1 MNNKKVSKVMHEF
14 KTGSLKSSS
23 GQKVTNPKQGIAI
36 ALSEARRSNK
46 GGEMR
51 ESKAIVKKEIEY
63 MKKGKAPKSLISHEK
78 KEHAEMGMNRG
89 GVPKKMARGG
99 EAAIVAKKAAAA
111 GVRAALRPAARTVP
125 TINAPAIRPAMPV
138 PVARSVVGPT
148 MKKGGA
154 TSRIPLSKKQRD
166 LIPGPKMSAGGYTK
180 AADGVAKRGLT
191 KGKMLR
197 KGGKVI

>member
-1 MNNKKVSKVMHEF
+1 MKKSKIRTVMHEF

-36 ALSEARRSNK
+36 ALSEARRANK

-51 ESKAIVKKEIEY
+51 ESKAIAKKEIEY
-63 MKKGKAPKSLISHEK
+63 MKKGHAPKSLIAHEK
-78 KEHAEMGMNRG
+78 KEHAEMGMRFG
-89 GVPKKMARGG
+89 GATKKMTLGG
-99 EAAIVAKKAAAA
+99 KAEIAKKAAAA
-111 GVRAALRPAARTVP
+111 GVKAALRPVP
-125 TINAPAIRPAMPV
+125 VPPRPILRPV
-138 PVARSVVGPT
+138 PVPPQGAVPPLRPT

>member
-1 MNNKKVSKVMHEF
+1 MKKSKIRTVMHEF

-51 ESKAIVKKEIEY
+51 IK
-63 MKKGKAPKSLISHEK
+63 
-78 KEHAEMGMNRG
+78 RG
-89 GVPKKMARGG
+89 TPKKMALGG
-99 EAAIVAKKAAAA
+99 KAEIAKKAAAA
-111 GVRAALRPAARTVP
+111 GVRAALRPVP
-125 TINAPAIRPAMPV
+125 VPPRPILRPV
-138 PVARSVVGPT
+138 PVPLPVHAGAKPPKPLVSKPMISKPLSPQRAVPPLRAT

>member
-1 MNNKKVSKVMHEF
+1 MKKSKIRTVMHEF

-36 ALSEARRSNK
+36 ALSEARRANK

-51 ESKAIVKKEIEY
+51 IK
-63 MKKGKAPKSLISHEK
+63 
-78 KEHAEMGMNRG
+78 RG
-89 GVPKKMARGG
+89 TPKKMALGG
-99 EAAIVAKKAAAA
+99 KAEIAKKAAAA

>member
-1 MNNKKVSKVMHEF
+1 MKKSKIRTVMHEF

-36 ALSEARRSNK
+36 ALSEARRANK

-51 ESKAIVKKEIEY
+51 IK
-63 MKKGKAPKSLISHEK
+63 
-78 KEHAEMGMNRG
+78 RG
-89 GVPKKMARGG
+89 TPKKMALGG
-99 EAAIVAKKAAAA
+99 KAEIAKKAAAA
-111 GVRAALRPAARTVP
+111 GVKAALRPVP
-125 TINAPAIRPAMPV
+125 VPPRPILRPV
-138 PVARSVVGPT
+138 PVPPRPVLRPMPAPPQGAVPPLRPT